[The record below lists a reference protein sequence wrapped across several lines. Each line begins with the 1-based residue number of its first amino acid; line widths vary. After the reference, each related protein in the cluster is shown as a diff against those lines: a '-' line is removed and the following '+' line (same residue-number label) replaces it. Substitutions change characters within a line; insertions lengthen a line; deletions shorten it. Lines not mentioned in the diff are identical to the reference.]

1 MTIKPIKNE
10 KDYQEALERV
20 ELIFDAALDSPEA
33 DEAEILTMLID
44 NYEQEFYPIEAPDP
58 IEAIK
63 IRMEE
68 MNLKSK
74 DLVGIIGAK
83 SKVSEVLNKKRKL
96 SVDMIRK
103 LSESLRLSAAIL
115 IKDYKLVN

>member
-10 KDYQEALERV
+10 KDYQEALERL

-68 MNLKSK
+68 MNLKNK

-103 LSESLRLSAAIL
+103 LSESLRLSASIL

>member
-44 NYEQEFYPIEAPDP
+44 NYEQEFYPIQAPDP

>member
-44 NYEQEFYPIEAPDP
+44 NYEQEFYPIEAPYP
-58 IEAIK
+58 IEAKK

-68 MNLKSK
+68 MNLKNK

-103 LSESLRLSAAIL
+103 LSESRRLSAAIL

>member
-1 MTIKPIKNE
+1 MSIKPIKNE

-44 NYEQEFYPIEAPDP
+44 NYEQEFYTIQAPDP

-68 MNLKSK
+68 MNLKNK

-115 IKDYKLVN
+115 IMDYKLVN

>member
-10 KDYQEALERV
+10 KDYQEALERL

-68 MNLKSK
+68 MNLKNK

-103 LSESLRLSAAIL
+103 LSESLKLSASIL

>member
-68 MNLKSK
+68 MNLKNK

-115 IKDYKLVN
+115 IMDYKLVN

>member
-10 KDYQEALERV
+10 KDYLEALERL

-44 NYEQEFYPIEAPDP
+44 NHEQEFYPIEAPDP

-68 MNLKSK
+68 MNLKNK

>member
-44 NYEQEFYPIEAPDP
+44 NYEQEFYPIQAPDP

-68 MNLKSK
+68 MNLKNK

>member
-1 MTIKPIKNE
+1 MDICFPIP
-10 KDYQEALERV
+10 
-20 ELIFDAALDSPEA
+20 IFDAALDSPEA

-68 MNLKSK
+68 MNLKNK